1 MTTVFHS
8 RPIQIISMAEMAK
21 SFNEISQHTKMF
33 NFCILHYSKNQIN
46 LILSFFRSKT
56 SPMQIAMFLYLQL
69 NTPRVLFLL
78 NLWIEPVFPFQM
90 QSRGAQRE
98 NSYLK
103 HVHEVTLFQKA
114 LVPLLTKR
122 MKKMK
127 MRCGLCRR
135 RRSPPRRQHLN
146 SF

>member
-1 MTTVFHS
+1 MATVSHS
-8 RPIQIISMAEMAK
+8 LPTKIISMTEMAK
-21 SFNEISQHTKMF
+21 SFSKIPQHTKMF
-33 NFCILHYSKNQIN
+33 NFYILHYSKIKLFLWLQ
-46 LILSFFRSKT
+46 FFRRET
-56 SPMQIAMFLYLQL
+56 LAMQIAMFLYLQL
-69 NTPRVLFLL
+69 NELRVLFLL
-78 NLWIEPVFPFQM
+78 NLWIEQFFPFQM

-103 HVHEVTLFQKA
+103 HVHGVTLFQKA

-135 RRSPPRRQHLN
+135 RRSPPRRLHLN